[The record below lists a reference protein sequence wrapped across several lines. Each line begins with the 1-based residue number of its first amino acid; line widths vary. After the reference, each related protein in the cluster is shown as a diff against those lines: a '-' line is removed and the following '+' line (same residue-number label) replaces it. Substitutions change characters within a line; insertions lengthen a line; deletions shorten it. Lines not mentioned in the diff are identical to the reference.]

1 MAAINR
7 YPKDPVSYNAPPDR
21 HEAVTPSD
29 TSDGTADF
37 AYVSRAIYV
46 GVGGNVAVVP
56 VTGNPITY
64 VGVPAGAYILG
75 YFKRVNATN
84 TTATNMIAVG

>member
-7 YPKDPVSYNAPPDR
+7 YPKDRVSYNAPPDR
-21 HEAVTPSD
+21 HEVVVPSN
-29 TSDGTADF
+29 TADGTADF
-37 AYVSRAIYV
+37 AYVCRAIYV

-56 VTGNPITY
+56 VLGSPITY